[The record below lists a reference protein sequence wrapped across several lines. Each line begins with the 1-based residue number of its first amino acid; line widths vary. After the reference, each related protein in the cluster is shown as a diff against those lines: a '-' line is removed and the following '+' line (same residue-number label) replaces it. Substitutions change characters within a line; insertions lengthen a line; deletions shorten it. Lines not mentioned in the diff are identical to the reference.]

1 MAVDAALLEHLSD
14 SFQADVVLFLVEER
28 AHHLEVVDYRRL
40 GGNCVEW
47 DGAIGTKY
55 RLGEN
60 LPGRVWETGQPLLI
74 PEVESTALYELA
86 LGGTKPIVQG
96 MTSLMLAPILDGAR
110 TRGVVAV
117 LKKQGP
123 SFAEND
129 LRDLRAQ
136 LLADV

>member
-1 MAVDAALLEHLSD
+1 MVDGSLLERLSA

-28 AHHLEVVDYRRL
+28 GAHLAVADYRRL
-40 GGNCVEW
+40 GGNCPTW
-47 DGAIGTKY
+47 DGAIGTRY

-96 MTSLMLAPILDGAR
+96 MTSLMLTPILDGAR
-110 TRGVVAV
+110 ARGVVAV
-117 LKKQGP
+117 LRKQGP
-123 SFAEND
+123 SFTEGD
-129 LRDLRAQ
+129 LRELRVQ